1 MLNEKNNILKGIA
14 AAPGIAISKAYMY
27 TREQEQIS
35 SATITDVDEAKQN
48 LDEAFLRS
56 RKELKKIFSLAL
68 DKLGERR
75 AGIFEAQ
82 IMILDDPI
90 LIETLYNRI
99 KNEKKMP
106 EYIVND
112 EISKYQEMMKASD
125 EPYMKERSSDI
136 EDIKNRI
143 IRNLKRKNGNLK

>member
-1 MLNEKNNILKGIA
+1 MLNDKNNILKGIA

-35 SATITDVDEAKQN
+35 DIDIVDVEEAKQN
-48 LDEAFLRS
+48 LDEAFDRS

-82 IMILDDPI
+82 IMILDDPV
-90 LIETLYNRI
+90 LMQTLYSRI
-99 KNEKKMP
+99 EQEKKMP

-112 EISKYQEMMKASD
+112 EITKYQEM
-125 EPYMKERSSDI
+125 
-136 EDIKNRI
+136 
-143 IRNLKRKNGNLK
+143 